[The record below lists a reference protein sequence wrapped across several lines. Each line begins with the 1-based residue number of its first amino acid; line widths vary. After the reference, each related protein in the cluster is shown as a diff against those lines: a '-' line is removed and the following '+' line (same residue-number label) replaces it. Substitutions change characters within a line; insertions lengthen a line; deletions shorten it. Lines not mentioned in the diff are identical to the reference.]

1 MLKSSKGASQKVQKH
16 DMRKT
21 QIYTSRTLHSICA
34 ARKSVTPIMN
44 WGKRDILTDILI
56 RLAAFYSYHS

>member
-44 WGKRDILTDILI
+44 WGNETLLQI
-56 RLAAFYSYHS
+56 F